1 MDVILKNSINEKV
14 HFVNNSG
21 LQLFLKRE
29 DKIHNIISGNKY
41 RKLKFN
47 LINAKELGFKGL
59 LTFGGA
65 YSNHIPAVAYAA
77 KKNGFK
83 SLGFIRGEEI
93 VNKYLENPTLKYSH
107 DLGMKFKFLS
117 RSNYKLKTNEYFLRK
132 LKKKFKDYY
141 LIPEGGTNAL
151 GVLGCQEILN
161 DSDKEFDYICCSVGT
176 GGTICGL
183 INSSNENQKI
193 IGFSSINKNY
203 LLNDITKFVT
213 NENWMLIDDFSFGGY
228 GKVNNELI
236 EFMNNFR
243 LKYGILL
250 DPIYTSKLVY
260 GVLNLITNNFFKPN
274 SKILM
279 IHTGGHQGIFPMNKF
294 LKNKNLTT
302 INY

>member
-21 LQLFLKRE
+21 LQIFLKRE

-47 LINAKELGFKGL
+47 LIKAKELGFKGL

-93 VNKYLENPTLKYSH
+93 VNNYLENPTLKYSH
-107 DLGMKFKFLS
+107 DLGMKFNFLS
-117 RSNYKLKTNEYFLRK
+117 RSNYKLKTNEYYLTK
-132 LKKKFKDYY
+132 LKKEFKDYY
-141 LIPEGGTNAL
+141 VIPEGGTNAL

-161 DSDKEFDYICCSVGT
+161 DNDKEFDYICCSVGT

-213 NENWMLIDDFSFGGY
+213 NENWMVVDDFSFGGY
-228 GKVNNELI
+228 GKVNEELI

-279 IHTGGHQGIFPMNKF
+279 IHTGGHQGILPMNKF

>member
-1 MDVILKNSINEKV
+1 MNVILKNSINEKV
-14 HFVNNSG
+14 DFVNNSG

-77 KKNGFK
+77 KINGFK

-117 RSNYKLKTNEYFLRK
+117 RSNYKLKTNENFLRK

-161 DSDKEFDYICCSVGT
+161 DNDKEFDYICCSVGT

>member
-77 KKNGFK
+77 KINGFK

-117 RSNYKLKTNEYFLRK
+117 RSNYKLKTNENFLRK

-161 DSDKEFDYICCSVGT
+161 DNDKEFDYICCSVGT

>member
-14 HFVNNSG
+14 DFVNNSG

-93 VNKYLENPTLKYSH
+93 VNNYLENPTLKYSH

-161 DSDKEFDYICCSVGT
+161 DSDKEFDYICCSIGT

>member
-1 MDVILKNSINEKV
+1 MNVILKNSINEKV

-93 VNKYLENPTLKYSH
+93 VNNYLENPTLKYSH

>member
-21 LQLFLKRE
+21 LQIFLKRE

-47 LINAKELGFKGL
+47 LIKAKELGFKGL

-83 SLGFIRGEEI
+83 SLGFIRGDEI
-93 VNKYLENPTLKYSH
+93 VNNYLENPTLKYSH
-107 DLGMKFKFLS
+107 DLGMKFNFLS
-117 RSNYKLKTNEYFLRK
+117 RSNYKLKTNGYYLTK
-132 LKKKFKDYY
+132 LKNKFKDYY
-141 LIPEGGTNAL
+141 FIPEGGTNAL

-161 DSDKEFDYICCSVGT
+161 DNDKEFDYICCSVGT

-213 NENWMLIDDFSFGGY
+213 NENWMVVDDFSFGGY
-228 GKVNNELI
+228 GKVNEELI

-279 IHTGGHQGIFPMNKF
+279 IHTGGHQGILPMNKF

>member
-1 MDVILKNSINEKV
+1 MDVILKNSVNEMV
-14 HFVNNSG
+14 DITNNYG
-21 LQLFLKRE
+21 LQLFIKRD

-93 VNKYLENPTLKYSH
+93 VNNYLENPTLKYSH

-279 IHTGGHQGIFPMNKF
+279 IHTGGHQGILPMNKF
-294 LKNKNLTT
+294 LRNKNLTT

>member
-1 MDVILKNSINEKV
+1 MNVILKNSINENV

-93 VNKYLENPTLKYSH
+93 VNNYLENPTLKYSH

-117 RSNYKLKTNEYFLRK
+117 RSNYKLKTNENFLRK

-161 DSDKEFDYICCSVGT
+161 DNDKEFDYICCSVGT

-213 NENWMLIDDFSFGGY
+213 NENWMLVDDFSFGGY

-279 IHTGGHQGIFPMNKF
+279 IHTGGHQGVLPMNKF

>member
-21 LQLFLKRE
+21 LQIFLKRE

-47 LINAKELGFKGL
+47 LIKAKELGFKGL

-93 VNKYLENPTLKYSH
+93 VNNYLENPTLKYSH
-107 DLGMKFKFLS
+107 DLGMKFNFLS
-117 RSNYKLKTNEYFLRK
+117 RSNYKLKTNEYYLTK
-132 LKKKFKDYY
+132 LKKEFKDYY
-141 LIPEGGTNAL
+141 FIPEGGTNAL

-161 DSDKEFDYICCSVGT
+161 DNDKEFDYICCSVGT

-213 NENWMLIDDFSFGGY
+213 NENWMVVDDFSFGGY
-228 GKVNNELI
+228 GKVNEELI

-279 IHTGGHQGIFPMNKF
+279 IHTGGHQGILPMNKF

>member
-93 VNKYLENPTLKYSH
+93 VNNYLENPTLKYSH

-117 RSNYKLKTNEYFLRK
+117 RSNYKLKTNENFLRK

-161 DSDKEFDYICCSVGT
+161 DNDKEFDYICCSVGT

>member
-14 HFVNNSG
+14 DFVNNSG

-93 VNKYLENPTLKYSH
+93 VNNYLENPTLKYSH

>member
-93 VNKYLENPTLKYSH
+93 VNNYLENPTLKYSH

-213 NENWMLIDDFSFGGY
+213 NENWMLVDDFSFGGY

>member
-1 MDVILKNSINEKV
+1 MNVILKNSVNEEI
-14 HFVNNSG
+14 HFDNNSG

-29 DKIHNIISGNKY
+29 DKIHDIISGNKF

-47 LINAKELGFKGL
+47 LIKAKELGYRGL

-77 KKNGFK
+77 NTNGFK

-93 VNKYLENPTLKYSH
+93 ANNYLENPTLKYSH
-107 DLGMKFKFLS
+107 DLGMKFNFLS
-117 RSNYKLKTNEYFLRK
+117 RSNYKHKTNKDYLNK
-132 LKKKFKDYY
+132 LKNKFKDYY

-161 DSDKEFDYICCSVGT
+161 AKDKEFDYICCSVGT

-203 LLNDITKFVT
+203 LLNDIVKFVT
-213 NENWMLIDDFSFGGY
+213 NENWMIIDQFSFGGY
-228 GKVNNELI
+228 GKVNSKLI
-236 EFMNNFR
+236 EFINDFK
-243 LKYGILL
+243 LTHGILL

-279 IHTGGHQGIFPMNKF
+279 IHTGGHQGILPMNKF

>member
-93 VNKYLENPTLKYSH
+93 VNNYLENPTLKYSH

-117 RSNYKLKTNEYFLRK
+117 RSNYKLKTNEIFLRK

-161 DSDKEFDYICCSVGT
+161 DNDKEFDYICCSVGT

>member
-93 VNKYLENPTLKYSH
+93 VNNYLENPTLKYSH

-161 DSDKEFDYICCSVGT
+161 DNDKEFDYICCSVGT

>member
-77 KKNGFK
+77 KINGFK

-161 DSDKEFDYICCSVGT
+161 DNDKEFDYICCSVGT

-193 IGFSSINKNY
+193 IGFSSINKNC

>member
-14 HFVNNSG
+14 HFINNSG
-21 LQLFLKRE
+21 LQIFLKRE

-47 LINAKELGFKGL
+47 LIKAKELGFKGL

-93 VNKYLENPTLKYSH
+93 VNNYLENPTLKYSH
-107 DLGMKFKFLS
+107 DLGMKFNFLS
-117 RSNYKLKTNEYFLRK
+117 RSNYKLKTNEYYLTK
-132 LKKKFKDYY
+132 LKKEFKDYY
-141 LIPEGGTNAL
+141 FIPEGGTNAL

-161 DSDKEFDYICCSVGT
+161 DNDKEFDYICCSVGT

-213 NENWMLIDDFSFGGY
+213 NENWMVVDDFSFGGY
-228 GKVNNELI
+228 GKVNEELI

-279 IHTGGHQGIFPMNKF
+279 IHTGGHQGILPMNKF

>member
-21 LQLFLKRE
+21 LQIFLKRE

-47 LINAKELGFKGL
+47 LIKAKELGFKGL

-65 YSNHIPAVAYAA
+65 YSNHILAVAYAA

-93 VNKYLENPTLKYSH
+93 VNNYLENTTLKYSH
-107 DLGMKFKFLS
+107 DLGMKFNFLS
-117 RSNYKLKTNEYFLRK
+117 RSNYKLKTNEYYLTK
-132 LKKKFKDYY
+132 LKKEFKDYY
-141 LIPEGGTNAL
+141 FIPEGGTNAL

-161 DSDKEFDYICCSVGT
+161 DNDKEFDYICCSVGT

-213 NENWMLIDDFSFGGY
+213 NENWMVVDDFSFGGY
-228 GKVNNELI
+228 GKVNEELI

-279 IHTGGHQGIFPMNKF
+279 IHTGGHQGILPMNKF

>member
-21 LQLFLKRE
+21 LQIFLKRE

-47 LINAKELGFKGL
+47 LIKAKELGFKGL

-93 VNKYLENPTLKYSH
+93 VNNYLENPTLKYSH
-107 DLGMKFKFLS
+107 DLGMKFNFLS
-117 RSNYKLKTNEYFLRK
+117 RSNYKLKTNGYYLTK
-132 LKKKFKDYY
+132 LKKEFKDYY
-141 LIPEGGTNAL
+141 FIPEGGTNAL

-161 DSDKEFDYICCSVGT
+161 DNDKEFDYICCSVGT

-213 NENWMLIDDFSFGGY
+213 NENWMVVDDFSFGGY
-228 GKVNNELI
+228 GKVNEELI

-279 IHTGGHQGIFPMNKF
+279 IHTGGHQGILPMNKF

>member
-65 YSNHIPAVAYAA
+65 YSNHITAVAYAA

-93 VNKYLENPTLKYSH
+93 VNNYLENPTLKYSH

-161 DSDKEFDYICCSVGT
+161 DNDKEFDYICCSVGT

>member
-1 MDVILKNSINEKV
+1 MNVILKNSINEKV
-14 HFVNNSG
+14 DFVNNSG

-65 YSNHIPAVAYAA
+65 CSNHIPAVAYAA

-93 VNKYLENPTLKYSH
+93 VNNYLENPTLKYSH

-213 NENWMLIDDFSFGGY
+213 NENWMLIDEFSFGGY

>member
-93 VNKYLENPTLKYSH
+93 VNNYLENPTLKYSH

>member
-77 KKNGFK
+77 KINGFK

-117 RSNYKLKTNEYFLRK
+117 RSNYKLKTNENFLRK
-132 LKKKFKDYY
+132 LKEKFKDYY

-161 DSDKEFDYICCSVGT
+161 DNDKEFDYICCSVGT

>member
-14 HFVNNSG
+14 HFINNSG

-47 LINAKELGFKGL
+47 LIKAKELGFKGL

-83 SLGFIRGEEI
+83 SRGFIRGEEI
-93 VNKYLENPTLKYSH
+93 VNNYLENPTLKYSH
-107 DLGMKFKFLS
+107 DLGMKFNFLS
-117 RSNYKLKTNEYFLRK
+117 RSNYKLKTNEYYLTK

-141 LIPEGGTNAL
+141 FIPEGGTNAL

-161 DSDKEFDYICCSVGT
+161 DNDKKFDYICCSVGT

-183 INSSNENQKI
+183 INSSSENQKI

-213 NENWMLIDDFSFGGY
+213 NENWMLVDDFSFGGY
-228 GKVNNELI
+228 GKVNEELI

-279 IHTGGHQGIFPMNKF
+279 IHTGGHQGILPMNKF

>member
-21 LQLFLKRE
+21 LQIFLKRE

-47 LINAKELGFKGL
+47 LIKAKELGFKGL

-107 DLGMKFKFLS
+107 DLGMKFNFLS
-117 RSNYKLKTNEYFLRK
+117 RSNYKLKTNEYYLTK
-132 LKKKFKDYY
+132 LKKEFKDYY
-141 LIPEGGTNAL
+141 FIPEGGSNAL

-161 DSDKEFDYICCSVGT
+161 DNDKEFDYICCSVGT

-213 NENWMLIDDFSFGGY
+213 NENWMVVDDFSFGGY
-228 GKVNNELI
+228 GKVNEELI

-279 IHTGGHQGIFPMNKF
+279 IHTGGHQGILPMNKF

>member
-1 MDVILKNSINEKV
+1 MNVILKNSINEKV

-93 VNKYLENPTLKYSH
+93 VNNYLENPTLKYSH

-161 DSDKEFDYICCSVGT
+161 DNDKEFDYICCSVGT